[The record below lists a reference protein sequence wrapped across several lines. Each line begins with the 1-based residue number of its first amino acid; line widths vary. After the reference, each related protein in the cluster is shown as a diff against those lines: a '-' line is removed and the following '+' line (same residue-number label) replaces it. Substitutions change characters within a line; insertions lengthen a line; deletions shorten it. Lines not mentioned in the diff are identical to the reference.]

1 MKKKKT
7 MEKIKKKYIYKTS
20 FNRVYY
26 CLNQER
32 GKKGRNK
39 KPISKSNKTI
49 MTINQRTL
57 LMFKLHDLEK
67 ERKKQEKFVQVNKY
81 DEEYQIVQKL
91 SPFVLLA
98 FRRQR
103 RKRIPSDNNNKQKKM
118 V

>member
-1 MKKKKT
+1 
-7 MEKIKKKYIYKTS
+7 MEKNKNKTS

-32 GKKGRNK
+32 EKGRNK

-67 ERKKQEKFVQVNKY
+67 ERE
-81 DEEYQIVQKL
+81 
-91 SPFVLLA
+91 
-98 FRRQR
+98 
-103 RKRIPSDNNNKQKKM
+103 RKTREIRSSE
-118 V
+118 